1 MHEQQTAERLPS
13 PWVSLIPLAVLT
25 GLLYVVIR
33 CFGGDAINGGS
44 QIALLSATSVC
55 VMLAIGLYRCRWSVL
70 EESIIDNIRASASA
84 ILILLLI
91 GAIAGT
97 WMISG
102 VVPTLIYYGLQIL
115 HPSFFLVASCLI
127 CAVVSL
133 MTGSSWTTI
142 ATIGVALMGIG
153 EAMGFPE
160 GWVAGA
166 IISGAYFGDKIS
178 LLSDTT
184 VLASSTVGVPI
195 FTHIRYM
202 LYTTVPSMLV
212 ALGVFTVA
220 GLMLRHGADSQ
231 TMLYAETLRTTFRI
245 TPWLLLV
252 PLATGLLI
260 ARKLPAIVTLFC
272 AAVFACADSIRPG
285 TSSQCFEGTA
295 EELAVTINTQPCL
308 FAMDLAC
315 AEALKE
321 AGVRADG
328 AAGFPMLCRGTSSNM
343 NSMAMIMMVRVS

>member
-1 MHEQQTAERLPS
+1 MRRDNKNTKTEKRPS
-13 PWVSLIPLAVLT
+13 AWVSAIPLAVLA
-25 GLLYVVIR
+25 LLLFVVIR

-55 VMLAIGLYRCRWSVL
+55 VMLSMGLYGVSWNTL

-97 WMISG
+97 WMVSG
-102 VVPTLIYYGLQIL
+102 VVPTMICYGLKIL
-115 HPSFFLVASCLI
+115 HPSFFLVASCVI
-127 CAVVSL
+127 CAGVSL

-153 EAMGFPE
+153 NAMGFPE

-166 IISGAYFGDKIS
+166 IISGAYFGDKVS

-202 LYTTVPSMLV
+202 LRTTIPSFV
-212 ALGVFTVA
+212 IALAVFTVA
-220 GLMLRHGADSQ
+220 GLTLAHGDATHAGS
-231 TMLYAETLRTTFRI
+231 YARALHATFRI

-252 PLATGLLI
+252 PLATGALRQIFRRGYGYKKAGVIFSELSDRVGTQTDLFDPVDR
-260 ARKLPAIVTLFC
+260 ARHSRLM
-272 AAVFACADSIRPG
+272 AAVDAANRQFGRGRIVVA
-285 TSSQCFEGTA
+285 SQG
-295 EELAVTINTQPCL
+295 LAPLKMNRGHLSKNYTT
-308 FAMDLAC
+308 DLDDI
-315 AEALKE
+315 LTVK
-321 AGVRADG
+321 V
-328 AAGFPMLCRGTSSNM
+328 
-343 NSMAMIMMVRVS
+343 